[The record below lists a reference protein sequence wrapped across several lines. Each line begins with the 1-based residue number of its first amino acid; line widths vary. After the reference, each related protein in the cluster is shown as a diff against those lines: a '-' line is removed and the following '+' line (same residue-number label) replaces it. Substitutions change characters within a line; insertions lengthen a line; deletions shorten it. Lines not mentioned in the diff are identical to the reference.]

1 MIEDGWSSFISKK
14 NKYKRYVFP
23 NITKKSL
30 IKVKLIG
37 WGSSND
43 MVMHENDD
51 KGWIMVKKKWKK
63 YGKPSKFTSS

>member
-51 KGWIMVKKKWKK
+51 KG
-63 YGKPSKFTSS
+63 